1 MLLIVGG
8 SGYLGGRFSQAM
20 TRAGIKHLISSRRLD
35 LKDPLIR
42 ACDFSDI
49 DSVVNALDG
58 ITRVLFVAGPGSS
71 HTYKKND
78 CDLLALDDEFR
89 IFLSGLAKSQV
100 KDIVYI
106 STIHIYGKNLFG
118 SVDEYTKPLP
128 AIDYGKYHLARENSI
143 IDFSKFNQIPFLSL
157 RFSNG
162 IGAPRSPDNNCWTLL
177 VNNLVLSLIKDQ
189 KFSFSSSPNTP
200 IDIFPISA
208 AENFLVKLM
217 VSERS
222 LPSKVFNFSMGSSTT
237 LGELS
242 SKISKTFFTHTKTH
256 SEITFPDEVNLL
268 DVRQPKELHIKNT
281 ALLKEFN
288 LEPFDSNLI
297 DSEIDNLVKKSI
309 CWFPQA

>member
-20 TRAGIKHLISSRRLD
+20 TRAGIKHLISSRRSD

-78 CDLLALDDEFR
+78 CDLLGLDDEFR

-143 IDFSKFNQIPFLSL
+143 IDFSKFNQIWNHGDWVTETS
-157 RFSNG
+157 RGG
-162 IGAPRSPDNNCWTLL
+162 IIVHGRSDSTL
-177 VNNLVLSLIKDQ
+177 N
-189 KFSFSSSPNTP
+189 
-200 IDIFPISA
+200 
-208 AENFLVKLM
+208 
-217 VSERS
+217 RS
-222 LPSKVFNFSMGSSTT
+222 GIRIGT
-237 LGELS
+237 
-242 SKISKTFFTHTKTH
+242 
-256 SEITFPDEVNLL
+256 SEI
-268 DVRQPKELHIKNT
+268 I
-281 ALLKEFN
+281 
-288 LEPFDSNLI
+288 
-297 DSEIDNLVKKSI
+297 
-309 CWFPQA
+309 